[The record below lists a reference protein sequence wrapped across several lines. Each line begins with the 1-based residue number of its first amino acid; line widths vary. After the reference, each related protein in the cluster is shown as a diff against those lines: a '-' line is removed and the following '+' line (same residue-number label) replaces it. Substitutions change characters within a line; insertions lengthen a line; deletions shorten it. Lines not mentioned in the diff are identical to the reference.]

1 MEEKRTHRR
10 GRKKPKRNHGWDSAR
25 TWGKKHIHTRDNG
38 CDLRSR
44 RLPPP
49 SLTQVWVTQLTP
61 CVWPQSNLRS
71 TVVFVG
77 DLPICTFRYKQK
89 WFLFSFRP
97 RKLSLKAIK
106 PYWFVF
112 KDTSVSYFKNKESAQ
127 GEPIEKLN
135 LKGRNFLFLSFVFLL
150 HSWTG

>member
-1 MEEKRTHRR
+1 MLQNLYKL
-10 GRKKPKRNHGWDSAR
+10 
-25 TWGKKHIHTRDNG
+25 G
-38 CDLRSR
+38 CDVGSR
-44 RLPPP
+44 CLPPP
-49 SLTQVWVTQLTP
+49 SLTQVWVTQLKP

-71 TVVFVG
+71 TVILVS
-77 DLPICTFRYKQK
+77 DLAICTFPYKQMW
-89 WFLFSFRP
+89 WFFFPFRP

-135 LKGRNFLFLSFVFLL
+135 LKGRNFLFLSFLFLL
-150 HSWTG
+150 LRELNKSRNPCKTQEDKHSSTYSWNFFSYWDS